1 MRSRRRPAAGGI
13 TYFTVPER
21 LVLQSTG
28 ELVGAPVRRCRTPL
42 ERARGMLGTSE
53 TGHEVLILPRAR
65 QVHTFGM
72 RYPLDVIFCDRDWQV
87 LHVVRG
93 MKPARVTKWVPR
105 ARYVVELSSSARRV
119 HVAPGDALRL
129 ETY

>member
-1 MRSRRRPAAGGI
+1 MSISWARSGGI

-28 ELVGAPVRRCRTPL
+28 ELVGEPVHRARTFV
-42 ERARGMLGTSE
+42 ERARGLLASAPGR
-53 TGHEVLILPRAR
+53 VLVLERAR

-72 RYPLDVIFCDRDWQV
+72 RYELDVIFCDASWNV
-87 LHVVRG
+87 LHVVRD
-93 MKPARVTKWVPR
+93 MKPGRVTRWVRRARVAIELPSR
-105 ARYVVELSSSARRV
+105 ARLVDVT
-119 HVAPGDALRL
+119 PGDALRL